1 MSKLIIVSNRLPVSM
16 ERRKGKVNFQQ
27 SAGGLATGISS
38 FYKTYESIWIGWPGI
53 DSDKIEKNKEE
64 IRKRLISEFNCHP
77 VFLPRRDFDNYYS
90 GFCNNTI
97 WPLFHYFPQ
106 HTAYKENFWKSYK
119 RINELFCKDVLTIA
133 KEEDIIW
140 IHDYQLMLL
149 PKLLREKLPNA
160 TIGFFL
166 HIPFPSFELF
176 RILPWRNEILEG
188 LIGSDLIGFHTYDYA
203 LNFLK
208 SSQRILGYEPDMGQL
223 HSHGRIVKVDTFPM
237 GIEFERYYESREDP
251 KVQKEIEKL
260 KKEVGNYQV
269 ILSVDR
275 LDYTKGIIERLEGFN
290 TFLEKN
296 TEYKE
301 KVVCILIAVPS
312 RSQVPQYKKLK
323 SRVDELISKIN
334 GKHGT
339 VGWTPI
345 HYLYKFLPFSSM
357 AALYNIADISLV
369 TPLRDGM
376 NLIAKEYIATKTDG
390 NGVLILSE
398 MTGAA
403 KELGEALIVN
413 PNNNKEMADT
423 IKKALEMP
431 GLARIEKTRIMQKRI
446 ERYNVVKWADDFIG
460 KLKST
465 KTMQKETYTRALKTE
480 AIEKLKI
487 NYTKSSRRLFF
498 LDYDGTLTQFFE
510 RPEHAKPNDDL
521 LGLLKSL
528 SSNKKNEVVLVSGRE
543 KETLNKWFGHL
554 DLNMISE
561 HGVWMRKKQKSWK
574 MLEPLKNDWK
584 DEIREILESHVD
596 RTPGSFIEEKEFS
609 LVFHYRK
616 VDPEIGSVRVS
627 ELRDNLLGLTTNK
640 NLQVLEGHK
649 VIDIKNSEIN
659 KGHAA
664 LKWLS
669 KDNWGFILSVG
680 DDVTDEDMFSVMPE
694 NAYSIKVGL
703 HSTCAKYNIKSPD
716 EVVSLLKKLV
726 E

>member
-1 MSKLIIVSNRLPVSM
+1 MSKLIIVSNRLPVNI
-16 ERRKGKVNFQQ
+16 ERKKGGLSFQQ
-27 SAGGLATGISS
+27 SVGGLATGISA
-38 FYKTYESIWIGWPGI
+38 FYKTYESLWIGWPGM
-53 DSDKIEKNKEE
+53 DSDKIENNKEE
-64 IRKRLISEFNCHP
+64 IIKRLRSDFNCHP
-77 VFLPRRDFDNYYS
+77 VFLPKIDFENYYS

-106 HTAYKENFWKSYK
+106 HTIYKETFWKSYK
-119 RINELFCKDVLTIA
+119 HINELFCENVLTIA
-133 KEEDIIW
+133 KEGDIIW
-140 IHDYQLMLL
+140 IHDYHLMLL
-149 PKLLREKLPNA
+149 PKLLREKLPGA

-166 HIPFPSFELF
+166 HIPFPSYELF
-176 RILPWRNEILEG
+176 RNLPWRNKILEG
-188 LIGSDLIGFHTYDYA
+188 LIGSDMVGFHTYDYA

-208 SSQRILGYEPDMGQL
+208 SSQRLLGYEPDMGQI
-223 HSHGRIVKVDTFPM
+223 HSQDRIVKVDTFPM
-237 GIEFERYYESREDP
+237 GIYFKRYYQSREDP

-260 KKEVGNYQV
+260 KKDVGKYQV
-269 ILSVDR
+269 ILSIDR

-296 TEYKE
+296 PDYKE
-301 KVVCILIAVPS
+301 KVVCILVAVPS
-312 RSQVPQYKKLK
+312 RSQVTQYKKLK
-323 SRVDELISKIN
+323 SRVDELIGKIN

-345 HYLYKFLPFSSM
+345 HYLYKFLSFAPI

-376 NLIAKEYIATKTDG
+376 NLIAKEYIAAKTDG

-413 PNNNKEMADT
+413 PNNNEEMADA

-431 GLARIEKTRIMQKRI
+431 GLERIKKIRIMQKRI
-446 ERYNVVKWADDFIG
+446 ERYNVVKWAEDFVG

-465 KTMQKETYTRALKTE
+465 KKLQLETHTQMLKTE
-480 AIEKLKI
+480 EAEKLKK
-487 NYTKSSRRLFF
+487 NYGKSSRRLFF
-498 LDYDGTLTQFFE
+498 LDYDGTLIHFFDK
-510 RPEHAKPNDDL
+510 PEYAKPNDDV
-521 LGLLKSL
+521 LGLLESL
-528 SSNKKNEVVLVSGRE
+528 SSDKKNEVVLISGRE
-543 KETLNKWFGHL
+543 KETLNNWFGHL
-554 DLNMISE
+554 NISIISE
-561 HGVWMRKKQKSWK
+561 HGVWIREKQKSWE

-584 DEIREILESHVD
+584 DEIREILEFHVD

-627 ELRDNLLGLTTNK
+627 ELKDNLLGLTINK

-659 KGHAA
+659 KGRAVM
-664 LKWLS
+664 KWIS
-669 KDNWGFILSVG
+669 KNHWDFILSVG

-703 HSTCAKYNIKSPD
+703 YPTCARYNVKSPL
-716 EVVSLLKKLV
+716 EVISLLKKIMS
-726 E
+726 

>member
-1 MSKLIIVSNRLPVSM
+1 MSKLIIVSNRLPVNI
-16 ERRKGKVNFQQ
+16 ERRRGGLNFPQ
-27 SAGGLATGISS
+27 SVGGLATGISS
-38 FYKTYESIWIGWPGI
+38 FYKAYESIWVGWPGI

-64 IRKRLISEFNCHP
+64 IRKRLISDFNCHP
-77 VFLPRRDFDNYYS
+77 VFLPKKDFDNFYS

-106 HTAYKENFWKSYK
+106 HTLYKENFWKSYK
-119 RINELFCKDVLTIA
+119 HINELFCENVLTIA

-140 IHDYQLMLL
+140 VHDYQLMLL
-149 PKLLREKLPNA
+149 PKLLRDKLPNA

-176 RILPWRNEILEG
+176 RVLPWRNEILEG

-208 SSQRILGYEPDMGQL
+208 SSQRILGHEPNMGQI
-223 HSHGRIVKVDTFPM
+223 HSQDRIIKVDTFPM
-237 GIEFERYYESREDP
+237 GIDFKRYYQSRENT

-260 KKEVGNYQV
+260 KKDVGKYQV
-269 ILSVDR
+269 ILSIDR

-296 TEYKE
+296 PEYKE
-301 KVVCILIAVPS
+301 KVVCILVAVPS
-312 RSQVPQYKKLK
+312 RSQVIQYKKLK

-345 HYLYKFLPFSSM
+345 HYLYKLIPFASLT
-357 AALYNIADISLV
+357 ALYNIADISLV

-413 PNNNKEMADT
+413 PNNNEEMADA

-431 GLARIEKTRIMQKRI
+431 GLERIEKTRMMQKRL
-446 ERYNVVKWADDFIG
+446 ERYNVVKWAEDFIG

-465 KTMQKETYTRALKTE
+465 KMLQRETHTRVLKTE
-480 AIEKLKI
+480 ETEKIKK
-487 NYTKSSRRLFF
+487 NYTNCSHRLFF
-498 LDYDGTLTQFFE
+498 LDYDGTLTEFFD
-510 RPEHAKPNDDL
+510 RPEDAKPNNDV
-521 LGLLKSL
+521 LGLLESL
-528 SSNKKNEVVLVSGRE
+528 SSDKKNEVVLISGRE

-554 DLNMISE
+554 DLNIISE

-584 DEIREILESHVD
+584 DEIRELLEFHVD

-627 ELRDNLLGLTTNK
+627 ELRDNLLGLTSNK

-659 KGHAA
+659 KGHAV

-669 KDNWGFILSVG
+669 KDNWDFILSVG

-694 NAYSIKVGL
+694 NTYSIKVGL
-703 HSTCAKYNIKSPD
+703 DPTCAKYNIKSPV

-726 E
+726 G